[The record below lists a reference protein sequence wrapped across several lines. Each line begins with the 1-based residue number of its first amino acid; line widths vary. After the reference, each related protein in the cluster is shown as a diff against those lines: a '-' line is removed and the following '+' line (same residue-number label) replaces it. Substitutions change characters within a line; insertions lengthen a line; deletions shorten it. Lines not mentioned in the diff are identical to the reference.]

1 MPTTSTTEGR
11 TIHWARLYDLGTA
24 LCGRRIRA
32 LHRAMIELAA
42 IAPGQRILDVGCG
55 PGRLTLAAA
64 QAAGPTGT
72 ALGIDPA
79 PEMIAL
85 AKRKAARVGA
95 SATFQVAAIEAIPAP
110 DNHFD
115 VALTSMMLHHPPP
128 QLQHRGLAEVLRVL
142 KPAGRLIAADFRG
155 TPGHGLGHTLCV
167 LGLRGGTEHAEHLRS
182 IIADAGFEALEVQQA
197 PSRALFLLRA
207 RKPVLAATEPKR
219 PP

>member
-1 MPTTSTTEGR
+1 MSTTSTTEGR

-72 ALGIDPA
+72 AVGIDPP
-79 PEMIAL
+79 PEKIAL
-85 AKRKAARVGA
+85 GERK
-95 SATFQVAAIEAIPAP
+95 
-110 DNHFD
+110 
-115 VALTSMMLHHPPP
+115 
-128 QLQHRGLAEVLRVL
+128 
-142 KPAGRLIAADFRG
+142 
-155 TPGHGLGHTLCV
+155 
-167 LGLRGGTEHAEHLRS
+167 
-182 IIADAGFEALEVQQA
+182 EALEVQQA